1 MTAIFGTDLLAEA
14 YHDSK
19 GGRLGETGARIV
31 AEVFVG
37 VIDADGMTYRNM
49 YPKWVPTLPSA
60 LPGTFKIVDLLNL
73 AGSKRAVA
81 V

>member
-1 MTAIFGTDLLAEA
+1 MTAIFGTIYLPKLIMT
-14 YHDSK
+14 SK

-73 AGSKRAVA
+73 AGV
-81 V
+81 